1 MNTIRNLALALALA
15 LTAGLP
21 AALAQDAPAPK
32 PADAAPAADTVQ
44 PEAKAMLEAFRAAC
58 SKISDVSYR
67 AVMKADDMGGDEG
80 GTAHLTFTIDS
91 EALGIPVKKF
101 HFKLVGDNNQPTA
114 EWAGNG
120 AQIQKVD
127 FEAKKLLTMK
137 AGDTPTLPPPEIFGF
152 LPNWLF
158 ESNPMMPQMTLSAAK
173 ILPDD
178 KAGGVQCNV
187 LETTEYMD
195 LPDMD
200 MGGEDEDAEAAP
212 KADEPKRIT
221 VKSTRWIG
229 IEDKGLRKITLEY
242 IFPKMEGMPEEPAT
256 MESEYFD
263 FKFNQKPADDTF
275 VLPTPEGFTAEE
287 ADAAALGLDAMG
299 GGDEAPELKVAAGDD
314 APAFTLKDTAGTE
327 VTLASLK
334 GRVVLL
340 DFWAT
345 WCGPCK
351 AAMPSI
357 QKIHEHF
364 KDKPVSIIGVNTWEE
379 KPTAAADY
387 MKKKGFTYGCLLKG
401 DDLATAYGISG
412 IPTLVLIDANGKV
425 LDISVGFD
433 PAEEDALIKK
443 IEAQLQAK

>member
-1 MNTIRNLALALALA
+1 MNTIKNLALALA

-44 PEAKAMLEAFRAAC
+44 PEAKAMLEAFRAAA

-67 AVMKADDMGGDEG
+67 VVMKAEDTGDDES
-80 GTAHLTFTIDS
+80 GTALLTFTIDS
-91 EALGIPVKKF
+91 EALGIPVKHY
-101 HFKLVGDNNQPTA
+101 HFKLMGENNQPTS
-114 EWAGNG
+114 EWASNG
-120 AQIQKVD
+120 AQVQKLD
-127 FEAKKLLTMK
+127 FDAKKLLTMK
-137 AGDTPTLPPPEIFGF
+137 AGDSPTMPPAEMFGF

-158 ESNPMMPQMTLSAAK
+158 EANPMMPQMTLSAAK

-195 LPDMD
+195 LPDME
-200 MGGEDEDAEAAP
+200 MGDDEEGEAAP
-212 KADEPKRIT
+212 KADEPNRIT
-221 VKSTRWIG
+221 VNSTRWIG
-229 IEDKGLRKITLEY
+229 AEDKGLRKLKLEY

-263 FKFNQKPADDTF
+263 YKFNQKPADDTF
-275 VLPTPEGFTAEE
+275 VLPTPEGFTAED
-287 ADAAALGLDAMG
+287 ADAAALGLDPMA

-364 KDKPVSIIGVNTWEE
+364 KDKPVSIIGVNTWED

-387 MKKKGFTYGCLLKG
+387 MKKKAFTYACLLNG

-425 LDISVGFD
+425 LDISVGFN

>member
-1 MNTIRNLALALALA
+1 
-15 LTAGLP
+15 
-21 AALAQDAPAPK
+21 
-32 PADAAPAADTVQ
+32 
-44 PEAKAMLEAFRAAC
+44 
-58 SKISDVSYR
+58 
-67 AVMKADDMGGDEG
+67 
-80 GTAHLTFTIDS
+80 
-91 EALGIPVKKF
+91 
-101 HFKLVGDNNQPTA
+101 
-114 EWAGNG
+114 
-120 AQIQKVD
+120 
-127 FEAKKLLTMK
+127 
-137 AGDTPTLPPPEIFGF
+137 
-152 LPNWLF
+152 
-158 ESNPMMPQMTLSAAK
+158 
-173 ILPDD
+173 
-178 KAGGVQCNV
+178 
-187 LETTEYMD
+187 
-195 LPDMD
+195 
-200 MGGEDEDAEAAP
+200 
-212 KADEPKRIT
+212 
-221 VKSTRWIG
+221 
-229 IEDKGLRKITLEY
+229 
-242 IFPKMEGMPEEPAT
+242 